1 MTSRKKR
8 NTMLGFSNT
17 NGAGATQ
24 AITAGPLFV
33 TGATGA
39 VCVWNSTAQSL
50 YTSGNYNTIVDQA
63 ARTSTTCYMRG
74 LSEHIRIQ
82 TSSGLPWFW
91 RRICFTTKGNF
102 PTSGSTAPI
111 NPENWFIDTSS
122 GISRLWLNLN
132 INSSTGALI
141 SIQEILFRGQ
151 QGKDWDD
158 YLTAP
163 VDPTRVTCKYDKT
176 IIFKSGNAN
185 GIVSEKKLWHK
196 MNRNLVYGDDENG
209 DSELTSMF
217 STDAKPGMGDYMVI
231 DIILPGTGGTASDL
245 LQLRSTS
252 TLYWHER

>member
-1 MTSRKKR
+1 
-8 NTMLGFSNT
+8 MLGFSNT
-17 NGAGATQ
+17 NSAGATQ
-24 AITAGPLFV
+24 AISPGPLYI

-39 VCVWNSTAQSL
+39 LCVWNSTAQSL
-50 YTSGNYNTIVDQA
+50 YTSNNYNTIVDQA

-91 RRICFTTKGNF
+91 RRICFTTKGDF

-111 NPENWFIDTSS
+111 NPENWFVDTSS

-132 INSSTGALI
+132 INNSSGALG
-141 SIQEILFRGQ
+141 SIQEVLFRGT

-163 VDPTRVTCKYDKT
+163 VDPTRVTKKYDVT
-176 IIFKSGNAN
+176 RRLTSGNAL
-185 GIVSEKKLWHK
+185 GVVREHKLYHK
-196 MNRNLVYGDDENG
+196 MNANLVYGDDENG
-209 DSELTSMF
+209 DAEQTSLF
-217 STDAKPGMGDYMVI
+217 STDAKPGMGDFMVV

-245 LQLRSTS
+245 MQLRSTS
-252 TLYWHER
+252 TLYWHEK